1 MADNLLDFSKF
12 GTLGPNQVVKD
23 VKTSVSRGTAIQDIK
38 RGAINV
44 AEDFSEGFSTAA
56 EMAGDYVAVAAG
68 KAYEAL
74 PEMDDVV
81 ETISNVGSSVK
92 DAVRTTADA
101 IVGPESTV
109 KALMFAA
116 PVANAVLPINAAKF
130 AEFLANDGKI
140 DITSEDLG
148 DDYDFLREK
157 AIETINEGKSSF
169 SYETWGFEDKS
180 ILMSD
185 LGETATKSFTDPN
198 YRMATLIG
206 RTGEGNVRIENGRV
220 IVEDVYDFNTGPR
233 GTKLQ
238 QALVLK
244 ETGDI
249 EGYER
254 LAEEA
259 LGGQTYFGKMRIW
272 GAALGVPQG
281 EGTRFKLDLGPAPE

>member
-1 MADNLLDFSKF
+1 MADELLDISKF

-23 VKTSVSRGTAIQDIK
+23 DKTRDSIGTDIQVIK

-56 EMAGDYVAVAAG
+56 EMAGDYISVAAG

-74 PEMDDVV
+74 PEMDDVL
-81 ETISNVGSSVK
+81 ETASSIGSSVK
-92 DAVRTTADA
+92 DAVRTAADA
-101 IVGPESTV
+101 IGGPESTV

-116 PVANAVLPINAAKF
+116 PVANVVLPINAAKF

-169 SYETWGFEDKS
+169 SYETWGFEEKS

-185 LGETATKSFTDPN
+185 LGETAKKSFTDPN

-254 LAEEA
+254 LAEES

-272 GAALGVPQG
+272 AAALGVPQG

>member
-1 MADNLLDFSKF
+1 MA
-12 GTLGPNQVVKD
+12 KD
-23 VKTSVSRGTAIQDIK
+23 YS
-38 RGAINV
+38 NV
-44 AEDFSEGFSTAA
+44 AGVVGAVIDTADDVATRIGQEVSAAAPMWQSVVDQASSALESGAEYAADAA
-56 EMAGDYVAVAAG
+56 EAV
-68 KAYEAL
+68 YEAL

-81 ETISNVGSSVK
+81 ETASSIGSSIK

-101 IVGPESTV
+101 IVGPKATV
-109 KALMFAA
+109 KTLMFAA
-116 PVANAVLPINAAKF
+116 PVANAVLPINAGKF

-140 DITSEDLG
+140 SITSEDLG

-169 SYETWGFEDKS
+169 SYKTWGFEDKS

-185 LGETATKSFTDPN
+185 LGETAAKSFTDPN

-238 QALVLK
+238 KALVLK

-249 EGYER
+249 EGYEK

-259 LGGQTYFGKMRIW
+259 LGDQTYFGKMRIW

>member
-1 MADNLLDFSKF
+1 MA
-12 GTLGPNQVVKD
+12 KD
-23 VKTSVSRGTAIQDIK
+23 YS
-38 RGAINV
+38 NV
-44 AEDFSEGFSTAA
+44 AGVVGAVIDTADDVATRIGQEVSAAAPMWQSVVDQASSALESGAEYAADAA
-56 EMAGDYVAVAAG
+56 EAV
-68 KAYEAL
+68 YEAL

-81 ETISNVGSSVK
+81 ETASSIGSSIK

-101 IVGPESTV
+101 IVGPQATV
-109 KALMFAA
+109 KTLMFAA
-116 PVANAVLPINAAKF
+116 PVANAVLPINAGKF

-140 DITSEDLG
+140 SITSEDLG

-169 SYETWGFEDKS
+169 SYKTWGFEDKS

-185 LGETATKSFTDPN
+185 LGETAAKSFTDPN

-238 QALVLK
+238 KALVLK

-249 EGYER
+249 EGYEK

-259 LGGQTYFGKMRIW
+259 LGDQTYFGKMRIW

>member
-1 MADNLLDFSKF
+1 MA
-12 GTLGPNQVVKD
+12 KD
-23 VKTSVSRGTAIQDIK
+23 YS
-38 RGAINV
+38 NV
-44 AEDFSEGFSTAA
+44 AGVVGAVIDTADDVATRIGQEVSAAAPMWQSVVDQASSALESGAEYAADAA
-56 EMAGDYVAVAAG
+56 EAV
-68 KAYEAL
+68 YEAL

-81 ETISNVGSSVK
+81 ETASSIGSSIK

-101 IVGPESTV
+101 IVGPQATV
-109 KALMFAA
+109 KTLMFAA
-116 PVANAVLPINAAKF
+116 PVANAVLPINAGKF

-140 DITSEDLG
+140 SITSEDLG

-157 AIETINEGKSSF
+157 ALETINAGKSSF

-185 LGETATKSFTDPN
+185 LGETAAKSFTDPN

-238 QALVLK
+238 KALVLK

-249 EGYER
+249 EGYEK

-259 LGGQTYFGKMRIW
+259 LGDQTYFGKMRIW